1 MRHVIDKGL
10 PAHFIMPTSLRSA
23 RLKPGLSRRAF
34 LGTLGKTSA
43 AFAVAPLIVPRN
55 VLGGPYFRAPSD
67 TVNVACVG
75 VGGMGKVNLANMN
88 DMAVTGLCDVDLDF
102 AAPVFNTWP
111 KAARYQDYR
120 RMFDEMS
127 DDIDGVV
134 IATPD
139 HTHALITL
147 AAMERGIHVYTQKP
161 LTWSV
166 WEARQ
171 LGLAAKRY
179 DVITQMGNQ
188 GRSSNELYDIAEHIK
203 GGTIGEVDEV
213 HVWTNRPIWPQ
224 GIDLPSV
231 LKRKPDGI
239 DWDLYLGP
247 AADMAYDPAF
257 HPFVW
262 RGWVP
267 FGTGALGDIAAH
279 SFAFVATALD
289 LGAPTTVETR
299 SSAFN
304 GHSYPVAS
312 TTFFEFPAHGERGPV
327 RLAWYDGGFKPPR
340 PEGLSD
346 DEWLHSNG
354 TMYVGSKGTLLSMG
368 GVRFMPGD
376 LAENEVPRLY
386 DRIAGESHENN
397 WIRAIRGEENAS
409 SPFAFAAPLTE
420 TVLLG
425 VVSLLAGNK
434 KIHWDAENL
443 RITNLPEANRHLRRT
458 PREGWELPA
467 VDAG

>member
-1 MRHVIDKGL
+1 M
-10 PAHFIMPTSLRSA
+10 PASLRSA
-23 RLKPGLSRRAF
+23 RRQPGLSRRAF
-34 LGTLGKTSA
+34 LGALGKTGA
-43 AFAVAPLIVPRN
+43 AFAAAPLILPRN
-55 VLGGPYFRAPSD
+55 VLGGPGFRAPSD

-88 DMAVTGLCDVDLDF
+88 DVAITGLCDVDLDF
-102 AAPVFNTWP
+102 TAPAFETWP

-120 RMFDEMS
+120 RMFDEIS

-171 LGLAAKRY
+171 LGLAAQRY
-179 DVITQMGNQ
+179 NVITQMGNQ
-188 GRSSNELYDIAEHIK
+188 GRSSNELYDIAEHVK
-203 GGTIGEVDEV
+203 GGTIGEVGEV

-224 GIDLPSV
+224 GMGLPSV

-327 RLAWYDGGFKPPR
+327 RLTWYDGGFKPPR

-346 DEWLHSNG
+346 GEWLNSNG
-354 TMYVGSKGTLLSMG
+354 MMYVGSKGTLLHMD
-368 GVRFMPGD
+368 GVRPDARRSCGKHPSPTVRPHRGREPRKQLGARDPGRRKRLIALRFRRPPHRD
-376 LAENEVPRLY
+376 GAARRRLAPCGQQKDSLGCGKPPHYEPAGSQPVSAPYAAERLGTPR
-386 DRIAGESHENN
+386 R
-397 WIRAIRGEENAS
+397 RRGVI
-409 SPFAFAAPLTE
+409 P
-420 TVLLG
+420 
-425 VVSLLAGNK
+425 
-434 KIHWDAENL
+434 
-443 RITNLPEANRHLRRT
+443 ANRTRST
-458 PREGWELPA
+458 YP
-467 VDAG
+467 

>member
-1 MRHVIDKGL
+1 MPVS
-10 PAHFIMPTSLRSA
+10 PTSA
-23 RLKPGLSRRAF
+23 RPPSGLSRRAF
-34 LGTLGKTSA
+34 LRAAGGAGA
-43 AFAVAPLIVPRN
+43 AFAAAPLVLPRN
-55 VLGGPYFRAPSD
+55 VLGGPGFRAPSD

-88 DMAVTGLCDVDLDF
+88 EIAVTALCDVDLDF
-102 AAPVFNTWP
+102 AAPAFETWP
-111 KAARYQDYR
+111 RASRRQDFR
-120 RMFDEMS
+120 RMFDEAG

-139 HTHALITL
+139 HTHAIITL

-171 LGLAAKRY
+171 LGLAARRY
-179 DVITQMGNQ
+179 DLVTQMGNQ
-188 GRSSNELYDIAEHIK
+188 GRSSHALYDIAEHVQ
-203 GGTIGEVDEV
+203 GGTIGDVSEV

-224 GIDLPSV
+224 GMDLPSV
-231 LKRKPDGI
+231 LKRKPENI

-247 AADMAYDPAF
+247 APEMAYDPAF

-262 RGWVP
+262 RGWTP

-279 SFAFVATALD
+279 SFAFVATALE
-289 LGAPTTVETR
+289 LGPPASVETR

-304 GHSYPVAS
+304 GHAYPVAS
-312 TTFFEFPAHGERGPV
+312 TTFFEFPAQGERGPV
-327 RLAWYDGGFKPPR
+327 RLVWYDGGFKPPR
-340 PEGLSD
+340 PEGLAD
-346 DEWLHSNG
+346 DEWLRPNG
-354 TMYVGSKGTLLSMG
+354 ALYVGSKGALLHMDDI
-368 GVRFMPGD
+368 RFLPGD
-376 LAENEVPRLY
+376 LAENAPPRRY
-386 DRIAGESHENN
+386 DRIADESHENN
-397 WIRAIRGEENAS
+397 WVRAIRGEENAS
-409 SPFAFAAPLTE
+409 SPFSFAAPLTE

-425 VVSLLAGNK
+425 VVSLFAGNK

-443 RITNLPEANRHLRRT
+443 RITNLPEANRHLRRA
-458 PREGWELPA
+458 PRKGWELPA